1 VRGGASSD
9 VASRGV
15 PTGGGGS
22 GLADGAGGLAD
33 GAGGLAMARA
43 ASPTAR

>member
-15 PTGGGGS
+15 PTGGGG
-22 GLADGAGGLAD
+22 GGGGLAD

-43 ASPTAR
+43 ASLTAR